1 VSRRIAIG
9 IVCAMVGIGSVHA
22 QDAVQSTAESQSAGS
37 ASLGG
42 SVTSTSS
49 TNVAGT
55 SNAGGS
61 SSGSVGVSAS
71 PPAAAGSSTP
81 TGASAKFLANPSSA
95 QNPYYGSVTMGA
107 ATPDT
112 LKLSLDDAIQRG
124 IAANLA
130 ITEARIQQQQ
140 TEAQQLESLNELLPS
155 IKAEGSTGAHQYNLA
170 TLGFNTSIISKISGL
185 FPNLNTANFS
195 PIVKV
200 DVTQADAALDWTVLD
215 YAAITR
221 YRAAKESS
229 RAAFYNTQSSRGL
242 VVLNVGNQYLRTL
255 ADQSQIESAQSL
267 LRADETLLKQAQAEH
282 EAGTA
287 ARLDELRARVQF
299 QTQQQQ
305 VIAVE
310 NAYDKDLIL
319 LKRMIGVPVE
329 QPIQLT
335 DISPYA
341 DLEQM
346 SIENARQLAYK
357 SRQDYQGMQ
366 RQLRAAQ
373 LTRSAARY
381 ERLPTLTANGNY
393 GVTGV
398 THGMYHGTF
407 VAMGQLKLPIFKEAQ
422 FRGDAEVAQAQQN
435 DTTSRF
441 ADLKQQI
448 DQQLRDSLLD
458 LNSAQT
464 LVQVS
469 QQNVDLATRVL
480 SDANDRFAAGVED
493 NLPVV
498 QAQATL
504 SQAQSQLI
512 SDRLQYNQAKLG
524 LARNLGIVDTQYQTY
539 LHGK

>member
-1 VSRRIAIG
+1 MIRRIAME
-9 IVCAMVGIGSVHA
+9 IVCVLAGLGSLPLSA
-22 QDAVQSTAESQSAGS
+22 QNAGQTTAATPGQGS
-37 ASLGG
+37 A
-42 SVTSTSS
+42 
-49 TNVAGT
+49 NAGT
-55 SNAGGS
+55 ASNLTPSANANATANAGGNAT
-61 SSGSVGVSAS
+61 VGVSG
-71 PPAAAGSSTP
+71 PPTATGSSTR
-81 TGASAKFLANPSSA
+81 ASGSTSFLTNPSSA
-95 QNPYYGSVTMGA
+95 QNPYFGSVTMGTI
-107 ATPDT
+107 TPDT

-124 IAANLA
+124 ISANLA
-130 ITEARIQQQQ
+130 ITQSRIQQQQ
-140 TEAQQLESLNELLPS
+140 TEAEQLKSLNELLPS
-155 IKAEGSTGAHQYNLA
+155 IKAEGSTGVHQFNLA
-170 TLGFNTSIISKISGL
+170 TLGFNAGVISKISGL
-185 FPNLNTANFS
+185 FPNLNTANLS

-221 YRAAKESS
+221 FRSAKDSS

-242 VVLNVGNQYLRTL
+242 VVLNVGNQYLKTL
-255 ADQSQIESAQSL
+255 ADQSQIESAQAL
-267 LRADETLLKQAQAEH
+267 LHADETLLKQAQAEH

-310 NAYDKDLIL
+310 NIYDKDLIL

-329 QPIQLT
+329 QTVQLT
-335 DISPYA
+335 DLTPYA

-346 SIENARQLAYK
+346 SIEDARQLAYR
-357 SRQDYQGMQ
+357 SRQDYQSMQ
-366 RQLRAAQ
+366 YQLRAAQ

-381 ERLPTLTANGNY
+381 ERLPTLTASGNY

-398 THGMYHGTF
+398 TDGLYHGTF
-407 VAMGQLKLPIFKEAQ
+407 VATGELKLPIFKEAQ

-435 DTTSRF
+435 ETTSRLT
-441 ADLKQQI
+441 DLKQQI
-448 DQQLRDSLLD
+448 DQQLRDSMLD
-458 LNSAQT
+458 IQSAQT

-469 QQNVDLATRVL
+469 QQNVDLATRAL
-480 SDANDRFAAGVED
+480 SDANDRFTAGVED

>member
-1 VSRRIAIG
+1 
-9 IVCAMVGIGSVHA
+9 M
-22 QDAVQSTAESQSAGS
+22 
-37 ASLGG
+37 
-42 SVTSTSS
+42 
-49 TNVAGT
+49 
-55 SNAGGS
+55 
-61 SSGSVGVSAS
+61 GVSG
-71 PPAAAGSSTP
+71 PPTATGSSTR
-81 TGASAKFLANPSSA
+81 ASGSTSFLTNPSSA
-95 QNPYYGSVTMGA
+95 QNPYFGSVTMGTV
-107 ATPDT
+107 TPDT

-124 IAANLA
+124 ISANLA
-130 ITEARIQQQQ
+130 ITQARIQQQQ
-140 TEAQQLESLNELLPS
+140 TEADQLKSLNELLPS
-155 IKAEGSTGAHQYNLA
+155 IKAEGSTGAHQFNLA
-170 TLGFNTSIISKISGL
+170 TLGFNTGVISKISAL

-221 YRAAKESS
+221 YRSAKDSS

-242 VVLNVGNQYLRTL
+242 VVLNVGNQYLKTL
-255 ADQSQIESAQSL
+255 ADQSQIESAQAL

-310 NAYDKDLIL
+310 NIYDKDLIL

-329 QPIQLT
+329 QTVQLT
-335 DISPYA
+335 DLAPYA

-346 SIENARQLAYK
+346 SIEDARQLAYR
-357 SRQDYQGMQ
+357 SRQDYQSMQ
-366 RQLRAAQ
+366 YQLRAAQ

-381 ERLPTLTANGNY
+381 ERLPTLTASGNY

-398 THGMYHGTF
+398 TRGLYHGTF
-407 VAMGQLKLPIFKEAQ
+407 VATGELKLPIFKEAQ

-435 DTTSRF
+435 ETASRLT
-441 ADLKQQI
+441 DLKQQI
-448 DQQLRDSLLD
+448 DQQLRDSMLD
-458 LNSAQT
+458 IQSAQT

-469 QQNVDLATRVL
+469 QQNVDLATRAL
-480 SDANDRFAAGVED
+480 SDANDRFTAGVED